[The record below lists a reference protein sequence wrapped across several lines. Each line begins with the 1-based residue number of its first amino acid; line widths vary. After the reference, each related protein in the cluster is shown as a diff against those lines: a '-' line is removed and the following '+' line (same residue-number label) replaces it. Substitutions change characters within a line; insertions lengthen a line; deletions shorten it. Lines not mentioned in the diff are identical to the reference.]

1 MIVTKKRVLL
11 KLLAFVL
18 CFMMMG
24 TCTNVFAITTNDTFT
39 YPMRTGEYALEN
51 APTLVSA
58 TEQAAGDVWHWFEV
72 GFDQTKDLTGA
83 SYLAVEFEG
92 VKTAYNLTFGIMGG
106 DSRFGTYAD
115 AAEAAYYVTE
125 SGAITVKDAHNGGYL
140 QINAGEK
147 GMLLIPMAMFT
158 RVGWDSA
165 GGTLATARSF
175 FIETNAKYNW
185 NWEVKIGEIGYYT
198 GEPANGGT
206 YTKLLDISAGEKK
219 GQYNFANGLTG
230 KFPSDSALPLIGTQ
244 VEYPFAK
251 GEFAFKNATVWAGP
265 TSNAD
270 NAAGTDNWQTLRMFF
285 DDGAQDLTSATYI
298 AVQYLAKQG
307 TPGITYGLETAN
319 WATRYAT
326 IGIDGN
332 PIYMIGENG
341 VIFKTGDLLYDAS
354 GVATTGALL
363 IPMNYFKAQWGTQD
377 LTAITNIDFTTN
389 SRWNYAYEI
398 GVGAVGYY
406 TGVPGGTGSKKFV
419 YHSLIAFDNTASNKL
434 QVYADN
440 ASNGGRLYINK
451 IDKTVYGD
459 TRLFIFATNKNDG
472 SVPIWDGGALG
483 EQTMTTDSYG
493 DEAFRLVSK
502 GPRPNADAYTAF
514 TIFDGSYDLTW
525 AKGITL
531 WARNDSDAE
540 VSFNLEVDCKGTEAQ
555 GQRNARFNVKQGNR
569 FWLYDVNTGKQ
580 TIYMTRPCVTLPA
593 GFEGWVRVP
602 FNCFAQAEWD
612 VNNGAVPAEQF
623 MKGTSYCSYIGITVF
638 STDYTDK
645 AFSINK
651 VGGYAETPRFT
662 SALVPAGENAK
673 NIPMLMQLQ

>member
-1 MIVTKKRVLL
+1 MIVTKKRTLL

-18 CFMMMG
+18 CFMLIG
-24 TCTNVFAITTNDTFT
+24 TSTNVFAITTNDTFT

-51 APTLVSA
+51 APTLVSM
-58 TEQAAGDVWHWFEV
+58 TEQAEGDTWHWFEV
-72 GFDQTKDLTGA
+72 AFDQTKDLTGA

-125 SGAITVKDAHNGGYL
+125 AGAITVKDAHNGGYL

-158 RVGWDSA
+158 RVWWDGA
-165 GGTLATARSF
+165 GHTLANARSF

-244 VEYPFAK
+244 VEYPFAT

-265 TSNAD
+265 TGNAD
-270 NAAGTDNWQTLRMFF
+270 NAAGRGNWQTFRMFF
-285 DDGAQDLTSATYI
+285 DNGKTDISSASYI

-307 TPGITYGLETAN
+307 TPGITYGLETEY
-319 WATRYAT
+319 WVTRHSLS
-326 IGIDGN
+326 GSDGN

-341 VIFKTGDLLYDAS
+341 VIFQACDVLYDAS

-363 IPMNYFKAQWGTQD
+363 IPMSYFKLQWGTQD
-377 LTAITNIDFTTN
+377 LTEITNLVFTTN
-389 SRWNYAYEI
+389 SMYNWAYEI

-419 YHSLIAFDNTASNKL
+419 YHSLIAFDNTANTNMT
-434 QVYADN
+434 VTCDHADN
-440 ASNGGRLYINK
+440 AGRLYVNK
-451 IDKTVYGD
+451 IDKTVYCD
-459 TRLFIFATNKNDG
+459 TRLFVFATGKNDN
-472 SVPIWDGGALG
+472 SLIPWDGGAAG
-483 EQTMTTDSYG
+483 QQTMTTDSYG
-493 DEAFRLVSK
+493 DDAFTLVCK
-502 GPRPNADAYTAF
+502 GPRENADLYTAF
-514 TIFDGSYDLTW
+514 TLFDGHYDLTW

-531 WARNDSDAE
+531 WARNDSTKE

-555 GQRNARFNVKQGNR
+555 GTRNARFNVKQGNR

-602 FNCFAQAEWD
+602 FTCFAQADWD
-612 VNNGAVPAEQF
+612 VNNGAVPAGQF
-623 MKGTSYCSYIGITVF
+623 MKGESYCSYIGITVF
-638 STDYTDK
+638 SGDYTDM
-645 AFSINK
+645 AFSVNK
-651 VGGYAETPRFT
+651 IGGYAETPSFT

-673 NIPMLMQLQ
+673 NIPMLMGL